1 MMKTKRQSRRAYVLV
16 VVLAAILV
24 ASLAGSFVL
33 RKSNLLIDFSNMKYR
48 QTDIKSRV
56 ANEFNRIAKDFS
68 FYLEQKLL
76 AGGPASDLL
85 NYQCSSNEGICFDT
99 SALSARGANLSIRC
113 RGEGEGQDFI
123 STQCTTS
130 QKFPKDFFLELQM
143 RSLENTGE
151 IVTAAGEIRVE
162 PLPLNAYALALS
174 NIDEVIRFGP
184 GLYDGNIALNFSE
197 PDAQAIFKP
206 VPGPDGRV
214 SISKAIV
221 TNELSK
227 IKFEGLSSGDS
238 NISYAGAK
246 QLPNLSGFLSAFEDG
261 ILRAMEAAESKVFEF
276 PKDITSLP
284 LMTWPETWPNGQF
297 ALEPNDDELY
307 ELPCHDGETC
317 FYQSLVPL
325 GARNC
330 SYQNVRFAVQTDGP
344 ETEFEVLWDRICGW
358 DAVEKIFFEGV
369 LLSGGAEP
377 YNEFAG
383 DALSGEFFEGFEQG
397 RCSTETDASA
407 PYDDEFGCSGPQTQG
422 QFEEA
427 SCVRQVCEFV
437 KIDSFEFSGGV
448 GEGPNDFNIFH
459 FPDVN
464 KLSFVSL
471 VASPASSNQPFD
483 VYVPEGRVQL
493 LSPFSWQGDSAQ
505 IGASFFAEN
514 GFYLG
519 LETRSD
525 DSGSYLSESVW
536 DAPLDFTF
544 EGSLISLNEDRPT
557 LNLSMLLNTDK
568 ILGKLSLK
576 GGRIGAKPSVIR
588 YFNGNEVTRG
598 FKDVEYIYLP
608 NMSPA
613 LKERVFVANL
623 GVTVLNFHI
632 HYSNAKE
639 ALREVGLDWQEP
651 ENDQINSRGPAPV
664 VNPGQQGPRR

>member
-1 MMKTKRQSRRAYVLV
+1 
-16 VVLAAILV
+16 LAAILV

-33 RKSNLLIDFSNMKYR
+33 RKSNLLLDFSNMNYR

-56 ANEFNRIAKDFS
+56 ANEFNRIAQDFS

-85 NYQCSSNEGICFDT
+85 NYQCSSNNPICFDT
-99 SALSARGANLSIRC
+99 STLSARGANLSIRC
-113 RGEGEGQDFI
+113 RGEGEGQDFN

-206 VPGPDGRV
+206 VPGPNGRV

-261 ILRAMEAAESKVFEF
+261 ILRAMEAAGSKVFEF
-276 PKDITSLP
+276 PEDITSLP
-284 LMTWPETWPNGQF
+284 AMTWPETLPNGQF
-297 ALEPNDDELY
+297 DLEPNDDNLY
-307 ELPCHDGETC
+307 ELPCDGGETC
-317 FYQSLVPL
+317 FYQSLVAL

-330 SYQNVRFAVQTDGP
+330 SYQNVRFAVQTDEL
-344 ETEFEVLWDRICGW
+344 ETRFYVLGDRICGW
-358 DAVEKIFFEGV
+358 DAVEKIFFVADG
-369 LLSGGAEP
+369 
-377 YNEFAG
+377 YNEFASH
-383 DALSGEFFEGFEQG
+383 ALSGGVFEGFEHD
-397 RCSTETDASA
+397 RCFTETDASA
-407 PYDDEFGCSGPQTQG
+407 PYEFGCSGPQTQG
-422 QFEEA
+422 QFQDA
-427 SCVRQVCEFV
+427 YCVRQVCQV
-437 KIDSFEFSGGV
+437 SKIDSFIFGGSV
-448 GEGPNDFNIFH
+448 GEGSNDFNLFH
-459 FPDVN
+459 FPGVYT
-464 KLSFVSL
+464 LSFVSL
-471 VASPASSNQPFD
+471 VDEPASSNQPFD
-483 VYVPEGRVQL
+483 VYVSEGRVQL
-493 LSPFSWQGDSAQ
+493 LSPFSWQGDSTEL
-505 IGASFFAEN
+505 GASFFAEN
-514 GFYLG
+514 GFHLG

-525 DSGSYLSESVW
+525 DSESYLSESVLN
-536 DAPLDFTF
+536 APLDFTF
-544 EGSLISLNEDRPT
+544 EGSLISLNEDLPT
-557 LNLSMLLNTDK
+557 LNLSALLNADK

-588 YFNGNEVTRG
+588 YFNANEVTRG

-651 ENDQINSRGPAPV
+651 ENDQINSQGPAPS
-664 VNPGQQGPRR
+664 VNPGQQGLV